1 MLENIIEDMGYEMCS
16 RITVHFH
23 VPLMSVSRNG
33 LMEIKDEKD
42 CQAMLAYVQ
51 KGHHFLSV
59 YLDHDASI
67 RVRDLDDVLYLG
79 DASEKRGNLLLVA
92 DREQISN
99 VPDTDVFAK
108 HGSEERAHQLQ
119 VIDSQQMSNVTDS
132 CVDRARK
139 RKNAECESA
148 SELHGSEDDDQEDSD
163 YDPKEI
169 VDSDLDVSDGDDDLS
184 EDNVDNSED
193 EEVKILK
200 GQGKEKAKA
209 KMLQEVEKIWK
220 QDVEEDEIWGPATD
234 VEGMLPR
241 FKIFR
246 QQDMHDPKFH
256 VGLCFESVEQLRKAI
271 HAYSC
276 VNRQDIKLPVNDK
289 KRVNA
294 RCSKGCK
301 WNLWASYSSI
311 SKSFMTKTFEGG
323 HSHCC
328 SKTFKVHSFTSNFLA
343 ERYLESFRADQDMN
357 MKNFSRIIQKDWN
370 MTAGR
375 SKLQRARR
383 LAMKVIYG
391 DEEAHYKM
399 LWDYAN
405 ELRRSNPGSSFF
417 LSLDENTRFRRCYM
431 CLEVRKEDSSR
442 VVGLSFCGWLLHQN
456 QIQRAVACSSGH
468 GS

>member
-1 MLENIIEDMGYEMCS
+1 
-16 RITVHFH
+16 
-23 VPLMSVSRNG
+23 
-33 LMEIKDEKD
+33 
-42 CQAMLAYVQ
+42 
-51 KGHHFLSV
+51 
-59 YLDHDASI
+59 
-67 RVRDLDDVLYLG
+67 
-79 DASEKRGNLLLVA
+79 
-92 DREQISN
+92 
-99 VPDTDVFAK
+99 
-108 HGSEERAHQLQ
+108 
-119 VIDSQQMSNVTDS
+119 VID
-132 CVDRARK
+132 VD
-139 RKNAECESA
+139 
-148 SELHGSEDDDQEDSD
+148 
-163 YDPKEI
+163 
-169 VDSDLDVSDGDDDLS
+169 
-184 EDNVDNSED
+184 
-193 EEVKILK
+193 
-200 GQGKEKAKA
+200 
-209 KMLQEVEKIWK
+209 
-220 QDVEEDEIWGPATD
+220 
-234 VEGMLPR
+234 GMPPR

-271 HAYSC
+271 QAYSC

-311 SKSFMTKTFEGG
+311 SKSFMIKTFEGG

-391 DEEAHYKM
+391 DEEAQYKM

-431 CLEVRKEDSSR
+431 CLEASKRGFLQGCRPVLFVDGCFIKTRYR
-442 VVGLSFCGWLLHQN
+442 GQLLAVVGMDPNDCIFPL
-456 QIQRAVACSSGH
+456 AVAVVEVEDTESWTWFLETLKNNLGIVNTQPWTIMSNNQKGLINAVKAVFPDSEH
-468 GS
+468 RFYVRHMWQNFQQKF